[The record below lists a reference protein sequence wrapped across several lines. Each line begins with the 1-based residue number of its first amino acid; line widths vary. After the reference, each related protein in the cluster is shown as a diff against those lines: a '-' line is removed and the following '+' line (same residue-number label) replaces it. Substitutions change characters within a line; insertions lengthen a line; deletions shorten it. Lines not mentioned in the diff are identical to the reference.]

1 VLLPAAVMTTSRTAA
16 SGSEL
21 RALLEKL
28 AIPLDAAAVL
38 GVWPTE
44 AGGLEVHLAPATF
57 WRVVER
63 WRVAV
68 TSTERR
74 DWLLPYRHRVVLDG
88 VEFLTF
94 SATPVLPPGTLTP
107 GFALRLT

>member
-1 VLLPAAVMTTSRTAA
+1 MATTRT
-16 SGSEL
+16 EL

-28 AIPLDAAAVL
+28 AIPLDPAAVL

-44 AGGLEVHLAPATF
+44 GDGLEVHLAPATF
-57 WRVVER
+57 WRAVER

-88 VEFLTF
+88 VELVTF
-94 SATPVLPPGTLTP
+94 SAAPVLPPGTLTP